1 MYKPSTTLL
10 LGRIR
15 LMKRRNLLGVNV
27 VISLYK
33 KGDVQLIR
41 FLLVYKPPSKT
52 GVTNDWKRMTHKET
66 PVRNFVL
73 SEIGRR

>member
-1 MYKPSTTLL
+1 MPVMYKPSITLL

-27 VISLYK
+27 AISLYE
-33 KGDVQLIR
+33 KGDVQLIL
-41 FLLVYKPPSKT
+41 FLLVYKALSKT
-52 GVTNDWKRMTHKET
+52 GVMTHKEET